1 MSLAGV
7 AGDPRLAEL
16 IGSLSL
22 ATDAAAGLAMETAL
36 RTSLL
41 AVLLGRELQLPGETL
56 SDIYYTGLLR
66 FIGCTAYAHET
77 AQAGAGDDLGLLRL
91 LTPADSASP
100 RDVAGRIVRGAGRD
114 APLLRRAGSVGR
126 LLSDPALPRRLAT
139 AHCEQAVALA
149 TRLGMSPA
157 VVEALGQI
165 YERFDGKGLPHK
177 LRGDAI
183 SLPARTAH
191 VAWRVVV
198 QSSLES
204 PAHAVEA
211 VRRRAGTEL
220 DPQIAAAFLA
230 RPSEFL
236 APVRTDSVWDAFL
249 DAEPA
254 PVKRLRVE
262 EIDGVAD
269 AFARY
274 VDLKSPFTLEH
285 STGVARLAE
294 GAAEAAGLAP
304 EERRSLRVAALLHDL
319 GRTSVPNGIWDK
331 PGPLN
336 AVEWERVRLHA
347 YQSERILARSA
358 LLEPYARI
366 AGAHHERADGSG
378 YHRGVGGSSIARPAR
393 LLAAADTYQAMTEPR
408 AYRPARAAPE
418 VARLLTQDA
427 REGRLDREAVEAVL
441 TAAGQR
447 AAGRVRGEWP
457 ASLSGREVE
466 VLCLVARGLPN
477 KAIAAE
483 LTLSARTVQHHVEH
497 IYAKTGVSTRAAAA
511 LFAVENDLLQK
522 WAR

>member
-1 MSLAGV
+1 MSQAGS

-36 RTSLL
+36 RTCLL
-41 AVLLGRELQLPGETL
+41 AVLLGRELRLPGQAL

-77 AQAGAGDDLGLLRL
+77 AQAGAGDDQGLLRL
-91 LTPADSASP
+91 LTPMDTASP
-100 RDVAGRIVRGAGRD
+100 REVAGRIVLGAGRG
-114 APLLRRAGSVGR
+114 APFLRRAGAVGR
-126 LLSDPALPRRLAT
+126 LLSDPAMPRKLAA
-139 AHCEQAVALA
+139 AHCEQAMALS

-165 YERFDGKGLPHK
+165 YERFDGKGAPHK

-183 SLPARTAH
+183 SLPACVTF

-204 PAHAVEA
+204 PVHAVEA
-211 VRRRAGTEL
+211 VRRRSSEEL
-220 DPQIAAAFLA
+220 DPQIAAAFLV
-230 RPSEFL
+230 RPAEFL
-236 APVRTDSVWDAFL
+236 TLACDGSVWEAFL
-249 DAEPA
+249 DAEPG
-254 PVKRLRVE
+254 PVKRVRVE
-262 EIDGVAD
+262 EIDGIAD

-274 VDLKSPFTLEH
+274 VDLKSPFTLGH

-294 GAAEAAGLAP
+294 SAAEAAGLP
-304 EERRSLRVAALLHDL
+304 SEERRALRVAALLHDL

-358 LLEPYARI
+358 LLEPYARV
-366 AGAHHERADGSG
+366 AGTHHERADGSG
-378 YHRGVGGSSIARPAR
+378 YHRGIGGTSTARPAR

-408 AYRPARAAPE
+408 AYRPARAATDA
-418 VARLLTQDA
+418 ARLLSQAA
-427 REGRLDREAVEAVL
+427 REVRLDREAVEAVL
-441 TAAGQR
+441 AAAGQR

-457 ASLSGREVE
+457 ASLSEREVV
-466 VLCLVARGLPN
+466 VLCLLARGLSN

-497 IYAKTGVSTRAAAA
+497 VYAKAGVSTRAAAA